1 MREVFTILLLSLLAM
16 VQICKAQSTVI
27 HPFGAVKHKTT
38 SAFEV
43 FPKETSSKIL
53 LLLPNNLQGNCHL
66 KLVDK
71 YGRKYWQQNI
81 SVPRD
86 AYIIELAANIPPGS
100 YRLFLSDQQRRSFSV
115 SFKKVWPLTWKIPP
129 ATWWDHLFCFFW
141 WYGF

>member
-27 HPFGAVKHKTT
+27 HPFGAVNHKTT

-53 LLLPNNLQGNCHL
+53 LLLPNNLKGNCQL

-71 YGRKYWQQNI
+71 YGRKFWQQNI
-81 SVPRD
+81 SFPHD
-86 AYIIELAANIPPGS
+86 AYIIELAANIPTGS
-100 YRLFLSDQQRRSFSV
+100 YRLFLSDEQRRSFSV
-115 SFKKVWPLTWKIPP
+115 SFKKV
-129 ATWWDHLFCFFW
+129 
-141 WYGF
+141 